1 MCEENE
7 YLDNPN
13 NHDEEQDLSGSL
25 VLRAR
30 GNY

>member
-1 MCEENE
+1 MCEESE
-7 YLDNPN
+7 YLGNPN